1 MLTVASERMFGVGCV
16 TLGLYRLVGRLPNTT
31 RGLPRLGGAMYVY
44 MSEGWFHSF
53 GVFGF
58 WLVGGF
64 GVCGPQVCWLQKQD
78 GCTYSFTFALRSI
91 TVGDVSSLEGDL
103 SWKRKKEKKEKHI
116 SRSNLFTILFMPSL
130 WTTAA
135 KQGRQY

>member
-1 MLTVASERMFGVGCV
+1 
-16 TLGLYRLVGRLPNTT
+16 
-31 RGLPRLGGAMYVY
+31 MYVY

-78 GCTYSFTFALRSI
+78 GCTYGFTFALRSI
-91 TVGDVSSLEGDL
+91 TVGDVSSLEEDSL
-103 SWKRKKEKKEKHI
+103 EKEKKRKKKSSCSGRTHYEWF
-116 SRSNLFTILFMPSL
+116 SR
-130 WTTAA
+130 TAQQVLA
-135 KQGRQY
+135 DHEVHLQV